1 MWKHKIQVLNVITFK
16 KVRYKNFLSTGQQF
30 IEIQLDRSSKTLVV
44 GENGAGKS
52 TMLDALCFGLFQ
64 RAFRNIKKDQM
75 VNSINEKDCVVEVE
89 FTIGQ
94 NEYKIIRGIKP
105 NIFEIW
111 CNDVM
116 LNQDAAVRD
125 YQKHLEQ
132 TILKLN
138 FRSFT
143 QVVILGNASFV
154 PFMQLRPEY
163 RRQVVEEIL
172 DIEIFSKMNLLFREK
187 QKNQDELIKQ
197 TDFNYQLVDNKID
210 DKKKYIDDI
219 SNRSKD
225 LADFKK
231 AELNKSIT
239 DIANY
244 EEDIKR
250 VRVDIAEL
258 QKQVMD
264 ETKVNDKHKKLH
276 TMEAKLE
283 NTCNK
288 HKKDLSFFQSHN
300 DCPTCQQSID
310 EAFKSTMMSKKAEKI
325 QELDSALGQ
334 IDKEI
339 KTNEMKLD
347 TINKTMVTIREKEL
361 LINRYETS
369 IDEIKKQTVRL
380 GQEIADLQD
389 EKVSTAEQ
397 TGELNQLRERITELE
412 KDKLDQKN
420 EMVYIDTARHLMQD
434 TGIKTKIIKQYLP
447 IMNQLINRNLADM
460 DFFVNFSLDEEFN
473 ETIKSRHR
481 DEFNYHSFSEGEKLR
496 IDLAIL
502 FTWREIAKLKNST
515 NTNLLILDE
524 IFDSSLDSSGTDEF
538 MRILHTTMEKENVFV
553 ISHKGDTL
561 IDKFP
566 RVMKFEKYKNFTRMA
581 E

>member
-1 MWKHKIQVLNVITFK
+1 MILFK

-30 IEIQLDRSSKTLVV
+30 IEIDLDKANTTLVV

-64 RAFRNIKKDQM
+64 RPFRGIKKDQLI
-75 VNSINEKDCVVEVE
+75 NSINEKECIVEVE
-89 FTIGQ
+89 FTVGQ
-94 NEYKIIRGIKP
+94 KDYKIIRGIKP
-105 NIFEIW
+105 NKFEIW
-111 CNDVM
+111 CNGDM
-116 LNQDAAVRD
+116 LNQDAAQRD

-132 TILKLN
+132 QILKLN

-154 PFMQLRPEY
+154 PFMQLRARH

-172 DIEIFSKMNLLFREK
+172 DIEIFSKMNLLLREK

-197 TDFNYQLVDNKID
+197 TDFNFQLIDNKID
-210 DKKKYIDDI
+210 DKRKYIDDI

-225 LADFKK
+225 LADSKK
-231 AELNKSIT
+231 ADLDKSMT
-239 DIANY
+239 DISNY

-250 VRVDIAEL
+250 VRTDIANL
-258 QKQVMD
+258 QKLVLD
-264 ETKVNDKHKKLH
+264 ETKITAKHNKLH
-276 TMEAKLE
+276 SMEAKLE

-288 HKKDLSFFQSHN
+288 HKKDLSFFETYN
-300 DCPTCQQSID
+300 DCPTCQQAID
-310 EAFKSTMMSKKAEKI
+310 EAFKSTMINKKVEKV
-325 QELDSALGQ
+325 QELEIALGQ

-339 KTNEMKLD
+339 KTSQMKLD
-347 TINKTMVTIREKEL
+347 TINKTMVSIREKEL

-369 IDEIKKQTVRL
+369 IEEIKKQTTRL
-380 GQEIADLQD
+380 EQEISELQD

-397 TGELNQLRERITELE
+397 TGELNQLVGQSSQLE
-412 KDKLDQKN
+412 KDKLDQKK
-420 EMVYIDTARHLMQD
+420 EMLYIDTARHLMQD

-447 IMNQLINRNLADM
+447 IMNQLINKNLASM

-538 MRILHTTMEKENVFV
+538 MRILYTTMAKENVFV

-566 RVMKFEKYKNFTRMA
+566 RVMKFEKHKNFTRMA

>member
-1 MWKHKIQVLNVITFK
+1 LILFK

-30 IEIQLDRSSKTLVV
+30 IEIDLDKANTTLVV

-64 RAFRNIKKDQM
+64 RPFRGIKKDQLI
-75 VNSINEKDCVVEVE
+75 NSINEKECVVEVE
-89 FTIGQ
+89 FTVGQ
-94 NEYKIIRGIKP
+94 KDYKIIRGIKP

-111 CNDVM
+111 CDGDM
-116 LNQDAAVRD
+116 LNQDAAQRD

-132 TILKLN
+132 QILKLN

-154 PFMQLRPEY
+154 PFMQLRARH

-197 TDFNYQLVDNKID
+197 TDFNFQLVDNKIE
-210 DKKKYIDDI
+210 DKRKYIDDI

-225 LADFKK
+225 LADSKK
-231 AELNKSIT
+231 ADLDKSTI
-239 DIANY
+239 DISNY
-244 EEDIKR
+244 EEDIKQ
-250 VRVDIAEL
+250 VRVEIAEL
-258 QKQVMD
+258 QKLVLD
-264 ETKVNDKHKKLH
+264 ETKITAKHKKLH
-276 TMEAKLE
+276 NMEAKLE

-288 HKKDLSFFQSHN
+288 HKKDLSFFQTYN
-300 DCPTCQQSID
+300 DCPTCQQAID
-310 EAFKSTMMSKKAEKI
+310 EAFKSTMISKKAEKV
-325 QELDSALGQ
+325 QELEIALGQ
-334 IDKEI
+334 IEKEI
-339 KTNEMKLD
+339 KTSDMKLT
-347 TINKTMVTIREKEL
+347 TINKTMVLIREREL

-369 IDEIKKQTVRL
+369 IEEIKKQTIRL
-380 GQEIADLQD
+380 SQEITELQD

-397 TGELNQLRERITELE
+397 TGELNQLVSQSSQLE
-412 KDKLDQKN
+412 KDKLDQKK
-420 EMVYIDTARHLMQD
+420 EMLYIDTARHLMQD

-447 IMNQLINRNLADM
+447 VMNQLINKNLASM

-538 MRILHTTMEKENVFV
+538 MRILHYTLKKENVFV

>member
-1 MWKHKIQVLNVITFK
+1 MITFK
-16 KVRYKNFLSTGQQF
+16 KIRYKNFLSTGQQF
-30 IEIQLDRSSKTLVV
+30 IEIDLDSSPTTLVV
-44 GENGAGKS
+44 GNNGAGKS
-52 TMLDALCFGLFQ
+52 TMLDAMCFGLFAKPF
-64 RAFRNIKKDQM
+64 RAVKKDQL
-75 VNSINEKDCVVEVE
+75 VNTINEKDCIVEVE
-89 FTIGQ
+89 FIIGKKQ
-94 NEYKIIRGIKP
+94 YKIIRGIKP

-111 CNDVM
+111 CDDIM

-132 TILKLN
+132 HILKLN

-154 PFMQLRPEY
+154 PFMQLRAKH

-172 DIEIFSKMNLLFREK
+172 DIEIFSKLNLMFREK
-187 QKNQDELIKQ
+187 QKAQDETIKQ
-197 TDFNYQLVDNKID
+197 ADFDFQLLDGKID
-210 DKKKYIDDI
+210 TQQKHIDDI
-219 SNRSKD
+219 SNTNKD
-225 LADFKK
+225 TVNLKQVAITNS
-231 AELNKSIT
+231 ET
-239 DIANY
+239 DIKNY
-244 EEDIKR
+244 EEDIARVKR
-250 VRVDIAEL
+250 KITDL
-258 QKQVMD
+258 QTEILDQ
-264 ETKVNDKHKKLH
+264 TKVKDKHGKLT

-283 NTCNK
+283 NTCIK
-288 HKKDLSFFQSHN
+288 HKKELKFFQSHD

-310 EAFKSTMMSKKAEKI
+310 EAFKKATIVVKEAKVI
-325 QELDSALGQ
+325 ELELGMTQ
-334 IDKEI
+334 IDNAITTSQK
-339 KTNEMKLD
+339 KLD
-347 TINKTMVTIREKEL
+347 KINQTVVAIREKEL
-361 LINRYETS
+361 LINRFETS
-369 IDEIKKQTVRL
+369 ISEIQKYKNKIQK
-380 GQEIADLQD
+380 EIDDLSD
-389 EKVSTAEQ
+389 EKFSTGVA
-397 TGELNQLRERITELE
+397 TGELNQLQEQLVDAE
-412 KDKLDQKN
+412 KDKIKHKEEKL
-420 EMVYIDTARHLMQD
+420 YIDTARHLMQD

-447 IMNQLINRNLADM
+447 IMNQYINKNLADM

-481 DEFNYHSFSEGEKLR
+481 DDFQYHSFSEGEKLR

-524 IFDSSLDSSGTDEF
+524 IFDSSLDTSGTDEF
-538 MRILHTTMEKENVFV
+538 MRILYHTMSKENVFV

>member
-1 MWKHKIQVLNVITFK
+1 MINFS

-30 IEIQLDRSSKTLVV
+30 IEVDLQKSNTTLVV

-64 RAFRNIKKDQM
+64 RAFRNIKKDQLI
-75 VNSINEKDCVVEVE
+75 NSLNERECVVEVY
-89 FTIGQ
+89 FTVGQ
-94 NEYKIIRGIKP
+94 KSYKVVRGIKP

-111 CNDVM
+111 CDGDM
-116 LNQDAAVRD
+116 LNQDAAQRD

-132 TILKLN
+132 QILKLN

-154 PFMQLRPEY
+154 PFMQLRARH

-172 DIEIFSKMNLLFREK
+172 DIEIFSKMNIMFREK
-187 QKNQDELIKQ
+187 AKTQDEVIKQ
-197 TDFNYQLVDNKID
+197 DDFQYSILDSKIE
-210 DKKKYIDDI
+210 DKKTYIDDI
-219 SNRSKD
+219 SNRGKD
-225 LADFKK
+225 LADSKKVEIAKADADIDNYNFKI
-231 AELNKSIT
+231 L
-239 DIANY
+239 DIRK
-244 EEDIKR
+244 E
-250 VRVDIAEL
+250 IATL
-258 QKQVMD
+258 QKEILD
-264 ETKVNDKHKKLH
+264 ETKVNNMKSKLH
-276 TMEAKLE
+276 SMEAKLE

-288 HKKDLSFFQSHN
+288 HKKDLKFFETYD
-300 DCPTCQQSID
+300 DCPTCQQAID
-310 EAFKSTMMSKKAEKI
+310 AAFKATMIDKKKEKVT
-325 QELDSALGQ
+325 ELDSALGQ

-339 KTNEMKLD
+339 KTNQMRLD
-347 TINKTMVTIREKEL
+347 TINKTMVVIREKEL

-369 IDEIKKQTVRL
+369 IDQIEIQKRKLENEVALLT
-380 GQEIADLQD
+380 D
-389 EKVSTAEQ
+389 EKISTAEQ
-397 TGELNQLRERITELE
+397 TGELNELQEQLIQTDI
-412 KDKLDQKN
+412 KKKADKEHKI
-420 EMVYIDTARHLMQD
+420 YIDTARALMQD

-447 IMNQLINRNLADM
+447 IMNQYINKYLADM
-460 DFFVNFSLDEEFN
+460 DFFVNFTLDEEFN
-473 ETIKSRHR
+473 ETIKSRYR

-538 MRILHTTMEKENVFV
+538 MRILHTTMNKENVFV

-561 IDKFP
+561 LDKFP
-566 RVMKFEKYKNFTRMA
+566 RVMKFEKYKNFTRMV

>member
-1 MWKHKIQVLNVITFK
+1 MINFS

-30 IEIQLDRSSKTLVV
+30 IEVDLQKSNTTLVV

-64 RAFRNIKKDQM
+64 RAFRNIKKDQLI
-75 VNSINEKDCVVEVE
+75 NSLNERDCVVEVY
-89 FTIGQ
+89 FTVGQ
-94 NEYKIIRGIKP
+94 KSYKVIRGIKP

-111 CNDVM
+111 CDGDM
-116 LNQDAAVRD
+116 LNQDAAQRD

-132 TILKLN
+132 QILKLN

-154 PFMQLRPEY
+154 PFMQLRARH

-172 DIEIFSKMNLLFREK
+172 DIEIFSKMNIMFREK
-187 QKNQDELIKQ
+187 AKSQDEVIKQ
-197 TDFNYQLVDNKID
+197 DDFQYSILDSKIE
-210 DKKKYIDDI
+210 DKKTYIDDI
-219 SNRSKD
+219 SNRGKD
-225 LADFKK
+225 LADSKKVEIAKADADIDNYNFKI
-231 AELNKSIT
+231 L
-239 DIANY
+239 DIRK
-244 EEDIKR
+244 E
-250 VRVDIAEL
+250 IATL
-258 QKQVMD
+258 QKEILD
-264 ETKVNDKHKKLH
+264 ETKVNNMKSKLH
-276 TMEAKLE
+276 SMEAKLE

-288 HKKDLSFFQSHN
+288 HKKDLKFFETYD
-300 DCPTCQQSID
+300 DCPTCQQAID
-310 EAFKSTMMSKKAEKI
+310 AAFKATMIDKKKEKVT
-325 QELDSALGQ
+325 ELDSALGQ

-339 KTNEMKLD
+339 KTNQMRLD
-347 TINKTMVTIREKEL
+347 TINKTMVVIREKEL

-369 IDEIKKQTVRL
+369 IDQIEIQKRKLENEVALLT
-380 GQEIADLQD
+380 D
-389 EKVSTAEQ
+389 EKISTAEQ
-397 TGELNQLRERITELE
+397 TGELNELQEQLIQTDI
-412 KDKLDQKN
+412 KKKTDKEHK
-420 EMVYIDTARHLMQD
+420 VYIDTARALMQD

-447 IMNQLINRNLADM
+447 IMNQYINKYLADM
-460 DFFVNFSLDEEFN
+460 DFFVNFTLDEEFN
-473 ETIKSRHR
+473 ETIKSRYR

-538 MRILHTTMEKENVFV
+538 MRILHTTMNKENVFV

-561 IDKFP
+561 LDKFP
-566 RVMKFEKYKNFTRMA
+566 RVMKFEKYKNFTRMV

>member
-1 MWKHKIQVLNVITFK
+1 MITFK
-16 KVRYKNFLSTGQQF
+16 RVRYKNFLSTGQQF

-172 DIEIFSKMNLLFREK
+172 DIEIFSKMNFLLK
-187 QKNQDELIKQ
+187 DKVKNQDELIKQ
-197 TDFNYQLVDNKID
+197 ADFNCQLIDSKIDSQKKHIEDLSGNNQQSIEKKRLEIKKAETDIDNYQLDID
-210 DKKKYIDDI
+210 
-219 SNRSKD
+219 
-225 LADFKK
+225 
-231 AELNKSIT
+231 
-239 DIANY
+239 
-244 EEDIKR
+244 R
-250 VRVDIAEL
+250 VTTEKTAL
-258 QKQVMD
+258 QNEILD
-264 ETKVNDKHKKLH
+264 ETKINNKYKQLH
-276 TMEAKLE
+276 NVEAKLE
-283 NTCNK
+283 NTCSK
-288 HKKDLSFFQSHN
+288 HKKDLEFFETHN

-310 EAFKSTMMSKKAEKI
+310 EAFKSTM
-325 QELDSALGQ
+325 
-334 IDKEI
+334 IDKKKNKVVEVESAMSQLVKEI
-339 KTNEMKLD
+339 TSTETRLTKIND
-347 TINKTMVTIREKEL
+347 TMIAIREKEL

-369 IDEIKKQTVRL
+369 ISEIKKYATNKQNEIDELSDDKFTTGVAT
-380 GQEIADLQD
+380 GQLTQLQEQFSD
-389 EKVSTAEQ
+389 AEVVKQKYREEKTY
-397 TGELNQLRERITELE
+397 L
-412 KDKLDQKN
+412 
-420 EMVYIDTARHLMQD
+420 DTARYLMQD

-447 IMNQLINRNLADM
+447 IMNQFINKNLADM
-460 DFFVNFSLDEEFN
+460 DFFVNFTLNEEFK

-496 IDLAIL
+496 IDLSIL
-502 FTWREIAKLKNST
+502 FTWREIAKLKNSM

-538 MRILHTTMEKENVFV
+538 MRILTNKLAKENVFV

-561 IDKFP
+561 LDKFP
-566 RVMKFEKYKNFTRMA
+566 SVLKFEKYKNFTRMA
-581 E
+581 

>member
-1 MWKHKIQVLNVITFK
+1 MIIFK
-16 KVRYKNFLSTGQQF
+16 TVRYKNFLSTGQQF
-30 IEIQLDRSSKTLVV
+30 IEIQLNRAPATLVV

-64 RAFRNIKKDQM
+64 RPFRNIKKDQLI
-75 VNSINEKDCVVEVE
+75 NSINEKDCIVEVE
-89 FTIGQ
+89 FTVGKKD
-94 NEYKIIRGIKP
+94 YKIIRCIKP
-105 NIFEIW
+105 NKFEIW
-111 CNDVM
+111 CNGDM

-132 TILKLN
+132 QILKLN

-154 PFMQLRPEY
+154 PFMQLKARY

-197 TDFNYQLVDNKID
+197 TDFSYQLVDNKID

-225 LADFKK
+225 LADSKK

-239 DIANY
+239 DITNY
-244 EEDIKR
+244 EEDIKK
-250 VRVDIAEL
+250 VRVDIAVL
-258 QKQVMD
+258 QKLVID
-264 ETKVNDKHKKLH
+264 EAKVNDKHKKLH
-276 TMEAKLE
+276 NMEAKLE

-288 HKKDLSFFQSHN
+288 HKKDLGFFQTHN
-300 DCPTCQQSID
+300 DCPVCQQAID
-310 EAFKSTMMSKKAEKI
+310 EAYKSTMMSKKAEKI
-325 QELDSALGQ
+325 QELEIALGQ

-339 KTNEMKLD
+339 KTSEMKLD

-369 IDEIKKQTVRL
+369 IEEIKKQTVRL

-397 TGELNQLRERITELE
+397 TGELNQLRERIADLE
-412 KDKLDQKN
+412 KDKLNQKN
-420 EMVYIDTARHLMQD
+420 EMLYIDTARHLMQD

-447 IMNQLINRNLADM
+447 IMNQLINKNLANM

-538 MRILHTTMEKENVFV
+538 MRILHNTMAKENIFV

>member
-1 MWKHKIQVLNVITFK
+1 MILFK

-30 IEIQLDRSSKTLVV
+30 IEIDLDKANTTLVV

-64 RAFRNIKKDQM
+64 RPFRGIKKDQLI
-75 VNSINEKDCVVEVE
+75 NSINEKGCVVEVE
-89 FTIGQ
+89 FTVGQ
-94 NEYKIIRGIKP
+94 KDYKIIRGIKP

-111 CNDVM
+111 CDGDM
-116 LNQDAAVRD
+116 LNQDAAQRD

-132 TILKLN
+132 QILKLN

-154 PFMQLRPEY
+154 PFMQLRARH

-197 TDFNYQLVDNKID
+197 TDFNFQLVDNKIE
-210 DKKKYIDDI
+210 DKRKYIDDI

-225 LADFKK
+225 LADSKK
-231 AELNKSIT
+231 ADLDKSTI
-239 DIANY
+239 DISNY

-250 VRVDIAEL
+250 VRVEIAEL
-258 QKQVMD
+258 QKLVLD
-264 ETKVNDKHKKLH
+264 ETKITAKHKKLH
-276 TMEAKLE
+276 NMEAKLE

-288 HKKDLSFFQSHN
+288 HKKDLSFFQTYN
-300 DCPTCQQSID
+300 DCPTCQQAID
-310 EAFKSTMMSKKAEKI
+310 EAFKSTMISKKAEKV
-325 QELDSALGQ
+325 QELEIALGQ
-334 IDKEI
+334 IEKEI
-339 KTNEMKLD
+339 KTSDMKLT
-347 TINKTMVTIREKEL
+347 TINKTMVLIREKEL

-369 IDEIKKQTVRL
+369 IEEIKKQTIRL
-380 GQEIADLQD
+380 SQEITELQD

-397 TGELNQLRERITELE
+397 TGELNQLVSQSSQLE
-412 KDKLDQKN
+412 KDKLDQKK
-420 EMVYIDTARHLMQD
+420 EMLYIDTARHLMQD

-447 IMNQLINRNLADM
+447 VMNQLINKNLASM

-481 DEFNYHSFSEGEKLR
+481 DEFNYHSFSEGGKLR

-538 MRILHTTMEKENVFV
+538 MRILHYTLKKENVFV

>member
-1 MWKHKIQVLNVITFK
+1 MILFK

-30 IEIQLDRSSKTLVV
+30 IEIDLDKANTTLVV

-64 RAFRNIKKDQM
+64 RPFRNIKKDQLI
-75 VNSINEKDCVVEVE
+75 NSINEKECIVEVE
-89 FTIGQ
+89 FTVGQ
-94 NEYKIIRGIKP
+94 KDYKIIRGIKP
-105 NIFEIW
+105 NKFEIW
-111 CNDVM
+111 CDGDM
-116 LNQDAAVRD
+116 LNQDAAQRD

-132 TILKLN
+132 QILKLN
-138 FRSFT
+138 YRSFT

-154 PFMQLRPEY
+154 PFMQLRARH

-225 LADFKK
+225 LADSKK

-239 DIANY
+239 DITNY
-244 EEDIKR
+244 EEDIKQ
-250 VRVDIAEL
+250 VRVEIAEL
-258 QKQVMD
+258 QKLVLD
-264 ETKVNDKHKKLH
+264 ETKVNAKHKKLH
-276 TMEAKLE
+276 NMEAKLE

-288 HKKDLSFFQSHN
+288 HKKDLGFFQTHN
-300 DCPTCQQSID
+300 DCPVCQQAID
-310 EAFKSTMMSKKAEKI
+310 EAYKSTMMSKKAEKI
-325 QELDSALGQ
+325 QELEIALGQ

-339 KTNEMKLD
+339 KTSEMKLD
-347 TINKTMVTIREKEL
+347 TINKTMVIIREREL
-361 LINRYETS
+361 LINRFETS
-369 IDEIKKQTVRL
+369 INEIKKQTVRL

-397 TGELNQLRERITELE
+397 TGELNQLRERITDLE

-420 EMVYIDTARHLMQD
+420 EMLYIDTARHLMQD

-447 IMNQLINRNLADM
+447 IMNQLINKNLANM

-538 MRILHTTMEKENVFV
+538 MRILHNTMAKENIFV

>member
-1 MWKHKIQVLNVITFK
+1 MINFS

-30 IEIQLDRSSKTLVV
+30 IEIDLQKANTTLVI

-64 RAFRNIKKDQM
+64 RAFRNIKKDQLI
-75 VNSINEKDCVVEVE
+75 NSLNERDCVVEVY
-89 FTIGQ
+89 FTVGQ
-94 NEYKIIRGIKP
+94 KSYKIVRGIKP

-111 CNDVM
+111 CDGDM
-116 LNQDAAVRD
+116 LNQDAAQRD

-132 TILKLN
+132 QILKLN

-154 PFMQLRPEY
+154 PFMQLRARH

-172 DIEIFSKMNLLFREK
+172 DIEIFSKMNLMFREK
-187 QKNQDELIKQ
+187 AKSQDEIIKQ
-197 TDFNYQLVDNKID
+197 DDFQYSILDSKIE
-210 DKKKYIDDI
+210 DKKAYIDDI
-219 SNRSKD
+219 SNRGKD
-225 LADFKK
+225 LADSKKVEIAKADADIDNYNFKI
-231 AELNKSIT
+231 L
-239 DIANY
+239 DIRK
-244 EEDIKR
+244 E
-250 VRVDIAEL
+250 IATL
-258 QKQVMD
+258 QKEILD
-264 ETKVNDKHKKLH
+264 ETKVNNMKSKLH
-276 TMEAKLE
+276 SMEAKLE

-288 HKKDLSFFQSHN
+288 HKKDLKFFETYD
-300 DCPTCQQSID
+300 DCPTCQQAID
-310 EAFKSTMMSKKAEKI
+310 AAFKATMIDKKKEKVA
-325 QELDSALGQ
+325 ELDSALGQ
-334 IDKEI
+334 IDTEI
-339 KTNEMKLD
+339 KTNQMRLD
-347 TINKTMVTIREKEL
+347 TINKTMVVIREKEL

-369 IDEIKKQTVRL
+369 IDQIEIQKRKLENEVALLT
-380 GQEIADLQD
+380 D
-389 EKVSTAEQ
+389 EKISTAEQ
-397 TGELNQLRERITELE
+397 TGELNELQEQLIQTDI
-412 KDKLDQKN
+412 KKKADKEHKI
-420 EMVYIDTARHLMQD
+420 YIDTARALMQD

-447 IMNQLINRNLADM
+447 IMNQYINKYLADM
-460 DFFVNFSLDEEFN
+460 DFFVNFTLDEEFN
-473 ETIKSRHR
+473 ETIKSRYR

-538 MRILHTTMEKENVFV
+538 MRILHTTMNKENVFV

-561 IDKFP
+561 LDKFP
-566 RVMKFEKYKNFTRMA
+566 RVMKFEKYKNFTRMV

>member
-1 MWKHKIQVLNVITFK
+1 MILFR

-30 IEIQLDRSSKTLVV
+30 IEIELDKSSTTLVV

-64 RAFRNIKKDQM
+64 RPFRNIKKDQLI
-75 VNSINEKDCVVEVE
+75 NSINEKECIVEVE
-89 FTIGQ
+89 FTVGQ
-94 NEYKIIRGIKP
+94 KDYKIIRGIKP
-105 NIFEIW
+105 NTFEIW
-111 CNDVM
+111 CDGDM
-116 LNQDAAVRD
+116 LNQDAAQRD

-132 TILKLN
+132 QILKLN

-154 PFMQLRPEY
+154 PFMQLRARH

-197 TDFNYQLVDNKID
+197 TDFNYQLVDTKIE

-225 LADFKK
+225 LADSKK

-244 EEDIKR
+244 EEDIKK
-250 VRVDIAEL
+250 VRVGIAEL
-258 QKQVMD
+258 QKQVID
-264 ETKVNDKHKKLH
+264 EAKVNDKHKKLH
-276 TMEAKLE
+276 NMEAKLE
-283 NTCNK
+283 NTCSK
-288 HKKDLSFFQSHN
+288 HKKDLSFFQSHD

-310 EAFKSTMMSKKAEKI
+310 EAFKSTMISKKAEKV
-325 QELDSALGQ
+325 QELEIALGQ
-334 IDKEI
+334 IETEI
-339 KTNEMKLD
+339 KTSEMKLD
-347 TINKTMVTIREKEL
+347 TINKTMIAIREKEL

-369 IDEIKKQTVRL
+369 IEEIKKQTIRL
-380 GQEIADLQD
+380 GQEIAELQD

-412 KDKLDQKN
+412 KDKLEQKN
-420 EMVYIDTARHLMQD
+420 EMIYIDTARHLMQD

-447 IMNQLINRNLADM
+447 IMNQLINKNLADM

-473 ETIKSRHR
+473 ETIKSIHR

-538 MRILHTTMEKENVFV
+538 MRILYTTMAKENVFV

-566 RVMKFEKYKNFTRMA
+566 RVMKFEKHKNFTRMA

>member
-1 MWKHKIQVLNVITFK
+1 MILFK

-30 IEIQLDRSSKTLVV
+30 IEIDLDKANTTLVV

-64 RAFRNIKKDQM
+64 RPFRGIKKDQLI
-75 VNSINEKDCVVEVE
+75 NSINEKECIVEVE
-89 FTIGQ
+89 FTVGQ
-94 NEYKIIRGIKP
+94 KDYKIIRGIKP
-105 NIFEIW
+105 NLFEIW
-111 CNDVM
+111 CDGDM
-116 LNQDAAVRD
+116 LNQDAAQRD

-132 TILKLN
+132 QILKLN

-154 PFMQLRPEY
+154 PFMQLRARH

-172 DIEIFSKMNLLFREK
+172 DIEIFSKMNLMFREK

-225 LADFKK
+225 LADSKK
-231 AELNKSIT
+231 ADLNKSIT
-239 DIANY
+239 DISNY
-244 EEDIKR
+244 EEDIRK
-250 VRVDIAEL
+250 VRTEIAEL
-258 QKQVMD
+258 QKEVID
-264 ETKVNDKHKKLH
+264 ESKVNDKHKKLH
-276 TMEAKLE
+276 NMEAKLE

-310 EAFKSTMMSKKAEKI
+310 EAFKSTMISKKAEKV
-325 QELDSALGQ
+325 QELEIALGQ

-339 KTNEMKLD
+339 KTSEMKLD

-369 IDEIKKQTVRL
+369 IEEIKKQTIRL
-380 GQEIADLQD
+380 GQEIAELQD

-397 TGELNQLRERITELE
+397 TGELNQLQERITELE
-412 KDKLDQKN
+412 KDKLNQKS

-447 IMNQLINRNLADM
+447 IMNQLINKNLASM

-538 MRILHTTMEKENVFV
+538 MRILHYTLKKENVFV

>member
-1 MWKHKIQVLNVITFK
+1 MIVFK
-16 KVRYKNFLSTGQQF
+16 KIRYKNFLSTGQQF
-30 IEIQLDRSSKTLVV
+30 IEIDLNKSNATLVV

-64 RAFRNIKKDQM
+64 RAFRAIKKDQLI
-75 VNSINEKDCVVEVE
+75 NSINEKECVVEVE
-89 FTIGQ
+89 FTIGKKD
-94 NEYKIIRGIKP
+94 YKIIRGIKP

-111 CNDVM
+111 CNGDM
-116 LNQDAAVRD
+116 LNQDAAQRD
-125 YQKHLEQ
+125 YQKHLESV
-132 TILKLN
+132 ILKLN

-154 PFMQLRPEY
+154 PFMQLRARH

-187 QKNQDELIKQ
+187 QKSQDELIKQ
-197 TDFNYQLVDNKID
+197 TDFNYQMVDSKID
-210 DKKKYIDDI
+210 DKKNYIDDI
-219 SNRSKD
+219 GNRSKD
-225 LADFKK
+225 LVDSKK
-231 AELNKSIT
+231 LEVKKSII
-239 DIANY
+239 DIENY
-244 EEDIKR
+244 EEDIRK
-250 VRVDIAEL
+250 VKTEIAGL
-258 QKQVMD
+258 QKEILD
-264 ETKVNDKHKKLH
+264 ATKINAKHQKLH

-288 HKKDLSFFQSHN
+288 HKKDLRFFESHD
-300 DCPTCQQSID
+300 DCPTCQQVID
-310 EAFKSTMMSKKAEKI
+310 NAFKTTMIDKKKDKVI
-325 QELDSALGQ
+325 ELDSALGQ
-334 IDKEI
+334 IEKEI
-339 KTNEMKLD
+339 KTTEMKLD
-347 TINKTMVTIREKEL
+347 NVNKTMVLIREKEL

-369 IDEIKKQTVRL
+369 ITEINKQKEKIQ
-380 GQEIADLQD
+380 QEIDGLSNENQ
-389 EKVSTAEQ
+389 STAVQ
-397 TGELNQLRERITELE
+397 TGELNQLQEQLTDLE
-412 KDKLDQKN
+412 KDKISQKE

-447 IMNQLINRNLADM
+447 IMNQFINKNLADM

-524 IFDSSLDSSGTDEF
+524 IFDSSLDTSGTDEF
-538 MRILHTTMEKENVFV
+538 MRILKTTMDKENVFV

>member
-1 MWKHKIQVLNVITFK
+1 MIIFK
-16 KVRYKNFLSTGQQF
+16 KIRYKNFLSTGQQF
-30 IEIQLDRSSKTLVV
+30 IEIELDKSPTTLVI

-64 RAFRNIKKDQM
+64 RPFRIIKKDQLI
-75 VNSINEKDCVVEVE
+75 NTINEKECVVEVE
-89 FTIGQ
+89 FVVGTKQ
-94 NEYKIIRGIKP
+94 YKIIRGIRP

-111 CNDVM
+111 CNGDM
-116 LNQDAAVRD
+116 LNQDAAQRD

-132 TILKLN
+132 QILKLN

-154 PFMQLRPEY
+154 PFMQLRARD

-172 DIEIFSKMNLLFREK
+172 DIEIFSKMNFMFREK
-187 QKNQDELIKQ
+187 QKLQDEIIKQ
-197 TDFNYQLVDNKID
+197 DDFQYSILDTKIE
-210 DKKKYIDDI
+210 DKKAYIDDI

-225 LADFKK
+225 LAASKRI
-231 AELNKSIT
+231 ELEKTIT

-244 EEDIKR
+244 EQDIKK
-250 VRVDIAEL
+250 VRTEIASL
-258 QKQVMD
+258 QKEILD
-264 ETKVNDKHKKLH
+264 ETKVNSMKSKLH
-276 TMEAKLE
+276 SMEAKLE

-288 HKKDLSFFQSHN
+288 HRKDLKFFESHD
-300 DCPTCQQSID
+300 DCPTCQQTID
-310 EAFKSTMMSKKAEKI
+310 TAFKTTMINKKKEKVL
-325 QELDSALGQ
+325 ELEVGLGQ
-334 IDKEI
+334 IDTEI
-339 KTNEMKLD
+339 KTNQMRLD
-347 TINKTMVTIREKEL
+347 TINKTMVLIREKEL

-369 IDEIKKQTVRL
+369 IAEIEKQKDRL
-380 GQEIADLQD
+380 GQEID
-389 EKVSTAEQ
+389 EIVNENVSTAEQ
-397 TGELNQLRERITELE
+397 TGELHELQEQLIQTDIKKKSD
-412 KDKLDQKN
+412 KDHKI
-420 EMVYIDTARHLMQD
+420 YIDTARALMQD

-447 IMNQLINRNLADM
+447 IMNQYINKYLADM
-460 DFFVNFSLDEEFN
+460 DFFVNFTLDEEFN
-473 ETIKSRHR
+473 ETIKSRYR

-538 MRILHTTMEKENVFV
+538 MRILYTTMDKENIFV

-566 RVMKFEKYKNFTRMA
+566 RVMKFEKYKNFTRMV